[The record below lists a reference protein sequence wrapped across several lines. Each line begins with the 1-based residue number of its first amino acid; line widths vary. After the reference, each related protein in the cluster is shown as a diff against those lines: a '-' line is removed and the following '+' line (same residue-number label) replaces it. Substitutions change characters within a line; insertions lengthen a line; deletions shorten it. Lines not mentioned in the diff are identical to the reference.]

1 MKFLTSELISKHLRL
16 DNIDEEMELITS
28 VYAPSAEES
37 VLNIL
42 QRPLD
47 SLIMEYG
54 RVPTPVV
61 HAALI
66 LTEHFYTNRS
76 SVAYQQL
83 SQVPFS
89 VSTLLTPYLRL

>member
-16 DNIDEEMELITS
+16 DNPDEEMELITS
-28 VYAPSAEES
+28 VYAPSAEDS

-54 RVPTPVV
+54 SVPTPVV

-76 SVAYQQL
+76 SVSYQQL

>member
-1 MKFLTSELISKHLRL
+1 MKFLTADLIAKHLRL
-16 DNIDEEMELITS
+16 DCAEDENELITT
-28 VYAPSAEES
+28 VYAASAEES

-47 SLIMEYG
+47 SLILEYG
-54 RVPTPVV
+54 KVPMPVI

>member
-16 DNIDEEMELITS
+16 DNPDEEMELITS
-28 VYAPSAEES
+28 VYAPSAEDS

-42 QRPLD
+42 QRSLD
-47 SLIMEYG
+47 SLFMEYG
-54 RVPTPVV
+54 SVPTPVV

-66 LTEHFYTNRS
+66 LTEHFYTHRS
-76 SVAYQQL
+76 TVAYQQL